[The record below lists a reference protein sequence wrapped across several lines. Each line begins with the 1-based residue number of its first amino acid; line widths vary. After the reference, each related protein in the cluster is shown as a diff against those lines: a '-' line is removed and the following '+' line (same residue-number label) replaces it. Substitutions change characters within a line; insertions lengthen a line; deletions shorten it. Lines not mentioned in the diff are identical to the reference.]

1 MVRTVVI
8 KKKEIQTVQDLMLF
22 VELQKYIVLRNIC
35 EKEGYSLEEQSTLFF
50 PSNVLKQIVD
60 LEDNKSGF

>member
-22 VELQKYIVLRNIC
+22 VELQKYLVLKNIC
-35 EKEGYSLEEQSTLFF
+35 DSEGYNLKEQASVFF
-50 PSNVLKQIVD
+50 PPSILKQLD
-60 LEDNKSGF
+60 KLEK